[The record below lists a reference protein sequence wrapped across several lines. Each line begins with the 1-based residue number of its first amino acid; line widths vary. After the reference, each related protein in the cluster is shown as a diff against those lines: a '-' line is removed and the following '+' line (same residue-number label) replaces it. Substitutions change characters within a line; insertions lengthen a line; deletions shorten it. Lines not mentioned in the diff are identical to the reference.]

1 VGLFRR
7 RRTDADRITS
17 AKLQALL
24 GVGKVALND
33 LAKRGIVK
41 RGERKGTYALLGP
54 QYGCRMTIVKHV
66 LDEKGHDVHFIHPD
80 SSVFDAL
87 KMMAENNIGSLVVLE
102 DGKLV
107 GIITER
113 HYARE
118 IVLKGRT
125 SLGTL
130 VRDIMSTKVIYARP
144 DQSVQECMAVMT
156 ARAVRHLPVLER
168 GRLVGI
174 VSIGD
179 MVKSVI
185 DDQKFIIE
193 QLEHFI
199 HGDR

>member
-1 VGLFRR
+1 ML
-7 RRTDADRITS
+7 D
-17 AKLQALL
+17 
-24 GVGKVALND
+24 
-33 LAKRGIVK
+33 
-41 RGERKGTYALLGP
+41 RKG
-54 QYGCRMTIVKHV
+54 H
-66 LDEKGHDVHFIHPD
+66 HVHFIHPD
-80 SSVFDAL
+80 ASVFDAL

-107 GIITER
+107 GVITER

-118 IVLKGRT
+118 IILKGRT
-125 SLGTL
+125 SPGTL

-144 DQSVQECMAVMT
+144 DQSVEECMAVMT
-156 ARAVRHLPVLER
+156 ARAVRHLPVLE
-168 GRLVGI
+168 GARLVGI

>member
-1 VGLFRR
+1 
-7 RRTDADRITS
+7 
-17 AKLQALL
+17 
-24 GVGKVALND
+24 
-33 LAKRGIVK
+33 
-41 RGERKGTYALLGP
+41 
-54 QYGCRMTIVKHV
+54 MTTVKHV
-66 LDEKGHDVHFIHPD
+66 LDQKGHHVHFVRPD
-80 SSVFDAL
+80 ASVFDAL

-102 DGKLV
+102 AGKLV
-107 GIITER
+107 GVITER

-125 SLGTL
+125 SPGTL

-144 DQSVQECMAVMT
+144 DQSVEECMAVMT
-156 ARAVRHLPVLER
+156 AKAVRHLPVLER

-185 DDQKFIIE
+185 SDQKFIIE

>member
-1 VGLFRR
+1 
-7 RRTDADRITS
+7 
-17 AKLQALL
+17 
-24 GVGKVALND
+24 
-33 LAKRGIVK
+33 
-41 RGERKGTYALLGP
+41 
-54 QYGCRMTIVKHV
+54 MTTVKHV
-66 LDEKGHDVHFIHPD
+66 LDQKGHHVHFIHPD
-80 SSVFDAL
+80 ASVFDAL

-102 DGKLV
+102 AGKLV
-107 GIITER
+107 GVITER

-125 SLGTL
+125 SPGTL
-130 VRDIMSTKVIYARP
+130 VRDIMSTKVIYTQP
-144 DQSVQECMAVMT
+144 DQSVEECMAVMT
-156 ARAVRHLPVLER
+156 ARAVRHLPVLEG

-185 DDQKFIIE
+185 SDQKFIIE

>member
-1 VGLFRR
+1 
-7 RRTDADRITS
+7 
-17 AKLQALL
+17 
-24 GVGKVALND
+24 
-33 LAKRGIVK
+33 
-41 RGERKGTYALLGP
+41 
-54 QYGCRMTIVKHV
+54 MTMVKHV
-66 LDEKGHDVHFIHPD
+66 LDQKGHDVHLVHPD
-80 SSVFDAL
+80 ASVFDAI

-107 GIITER
+107 GLIAER

-118 IVLKGRT
+118 IILRGRT
-125 SLGTL
+125 SRGTL
-130 VRDIMSTKVIYARP
+130 VRDIMSKEVICASP
-144 DQSVQECMAVMT
+144 DQPVEECMAVMT
-156 ARAVRHLPVLER
+156 AKGVRHLPVLER

-185 DDQKFIIE
+185 SDQKFMIE

>member
-1 VGLFRR
+1 
-7 RRTDADRITS
+7 
-17 AKLQALL
+17 
-24 GVGKVALND
+24 
-33 LAKRGIVK
+33 
-41 RGERKGTYALLGP
+41 
-54 QYGCRMTIVKHV
+54 MTTVKHV
-66 LDEKGHDVHFIHPD
+66 LDQKGHHVHFVRPD
-80 SSVFDAL
+80 ASVFDAL

-107 GIITER
+107 GVITER

-125 SLGTL
+125 SPGTL

-144 DQSVQECMAVMT
+144 DQSVEECMAVMT
-156 ARAVRHLPVLER
+156 ARAVRHLPVLE
-168 GRLVGI
+168 GARLVGI

>member
-1 VGLFRR
+1 
-7 RRTDADRITS
+7 
-17 AKLQALL
+17 
-24 GVGKVALND
+24 
-33 LAKRGIVK
+33 
-41 RGERKGTYALLGP
+41 
-54 QYGCRMTIVKHV
+54 MTTVKHV
-66 LDEKGHDVHFIHPD
+66 LDQKGHHVHFIHPD
-80 SSVFDAL
+80 ASVFDAL

-107 GIITER
+107 GVITER

-118 IVLKGRT
+118 IILKGRT
-125 SLGTL
+125 SPATL

-144 DQSVQECMAVMT
+144 DQSVEECMAVMT
-156 ARAVRHLPVLER
+156 ARTVRHLPVLEG